1 MCIIVCTLSLCER
14 FDVQDSWDD
23 VVNITLHYAK
33 DQDIFQQ
40 FAGPGQWNDPDML
53 IIGDFSLSLSQQM
66 AQMAIWAIYASVSPG
81 PFHYR
86 ASPFHYSTGPFQDR
100 ASLFH
105 YSAGPFHYSAGHSI
119 EYSVDVHACLYIVH
133 CSVLITLSTHVAIAA
148 NDVQRSEKNF

>member
-1 MCIIVCTLSLCER
+1 MYTLSLCER

-23 VVNITLHYAK
+23 VVDITLHYAK

-81 PFHYR
+81 PFHCS
-86 ASPFHYSTGPFQDR
+86 AGPFHYR
-100 ASLFH
+100 N
-105 YSAGPFHYSAGHSI
+105 GPFHYSAGHSI
-119 EYSVDVHACLYIVH
+119 EYSVDDHVCLYIVH
-133 CSVLITLSTHVAIAA
+133 CSVPISLCLYTLGHS
-148 NDVQRSEKNF
+148 RY